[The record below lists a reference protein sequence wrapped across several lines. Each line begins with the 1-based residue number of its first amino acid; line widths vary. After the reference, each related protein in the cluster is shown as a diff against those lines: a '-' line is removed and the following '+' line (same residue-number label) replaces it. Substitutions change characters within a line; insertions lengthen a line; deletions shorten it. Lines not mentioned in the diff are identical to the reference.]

1 MKIAFPYT
9 GYWPY
14 VRRGVERCTHDLAT
28 FLAARG
34 HEIHVIT
41 STPGRPRVAWDGDV
55 KVTYLPQLNHP
66 LVYKYSPLLR
76 VDLFAIGATKVMQR
90 ERPDVAWLWTY
101 SGIRWASLL
110 QRFWKMPYIYHVSVY
125 WQAGRGH
132 LIFPEL
138 PGASRVLALNHHAA
152 GLVEAEFG
160 VECQVL
166 TPPVDTGFFRPG
178 PAPDLERPMVL
189 FPADLADPR
198 KGGALLLS
206 AWNHVHRRLPKARLV
221 LGGSLGV
228 AGWLQDQNGRS
239 MVSQLG
245 LVKSREAREAVEL
258 RGPGSLRDL
267 PDLYSRA
274 AVTVLPSVQEMF
286 GMVLTESLACG
297 TPVVASSHHGPGEI
311 LTDPSIGR
319 GVEISETTDLA
330 SGARAEELAEAILSA
345 IELAREPHTRQRC
358 REHAMQWSLER
369 IGPTAEEQLERVASG
384 PERSGARAPYEPDKV
399 VAGVG
404 R

>member
-28 FLAARG
+28 YLAGRG
-34 HEIHVIT
+34 HEVHVIT

-55 KVTYLPQLNHP
+55 KVTYLSQLNHP

-76 VDLFAIGATKVMQR
+76 VDLFAVGATKVMRR

-110 QRFWKMPYIYHVSVY
+110 RRFWKLPYIYHVSVY
-125 WQAGRGH
+125 WERGRGH

-138 PGASRVLALNHHAA
+138 PGANRVLALNHHAA
-152 GLVEAEFG
+152 EQVEQEFK
-160 VECQVL
+160 VECSVL
-166 TPPVDTGFFRPG
+166 SPPVDTDFFRPC
-178 PAPDLERPMVL
+178 APRDLEHPVVL

-198 KGGALLLS
+198 KGGSLLLM
-206 AWNHVHRRLPKARLV
+206 AWNHVHRRMPRARLV

-228 AGWLQDQNGRS
+228 AGWLQDQKGLS
-239 MVSQLG
+239 MISQLG
-245 LVKSREAREAVEL
+245 LVKDEAARAAVEL
-258 RGPGSLRDL
+258 RGPGALHDL
-267 PDLYSRA
+267 PALYSSA
-274 AVTVLPSVQEMF
+274 AVTVLPSVHEMF

-297 TPVVASSHHGPGEI
+297 TPVVASAHHGPGEI
-311 LTDPSIGR
+311 LTDPSVGATVDLR
-319 GVEISETTDLA
+319 DTTDLA
-330 SGARAEELAEAILSA
+330 SSARAEELAGAILRA
-345 IELAREPHTRQRC
+345 IELARQPGTQRRC
-358 REHAMQWSLER
+358 REFAMQWSLER
-369 IGPTAEEQLERVASG
+369 IGPLAELELERAASSPTTRVGTKVA
-384 PERSGARAPYEPDKV
+384 
-399 VAGVG
+399 VAEVM